1 MPELFPKPHDCASA
15 ARESPGES
23 PGGFLDFLADSL
35 VRAIADN
42 GEGVLVYVS
51 ATPDGHDVGV
61 LPLDD
66 LAPTEVLFGAV
77 APHHW
82 SALGVAAL
90 GHAWPLDRPAGTAPA
105 GSGNVR
111 AGVVVLVARDG
122 RLVSRVGLGDRV
134 LSEVPR
140 SGRTLDCLQRAL
152 GLPSAPPDVPPVL
165 VGAVLWLEGVLRG
178 EASSCADLRTT
189 SGQLDGSL
197 DWDRLRR
204 LVVGGAWPDLC
215 LTTEEAAWLD
225 DGAFSRWVMGQCRP
239 LPVLLAGLRRV
250 LDPADARRIDR
261 LVRGLARRWQP

>member
-1 MPELFPKPHDCASA
+1 MSLLLVSSTFWPTPSVERSPTTGAVSSSTSSPLPTVTTSA
-15 ARESPGES
+15 
-23 PGGFLDFLADSL
+23 
-35 VRAIADN
+35 
-42 GEGVLVYVS
+42 
-51 ATPDGHDVGV
+51 V
-61 LPLDD
+61 LPLDG

-82 SALGVAAL
+82 AALGVAAL
-90 GHAWPLDRPAGTAPA
+90 GHAWPLDRPAGTAPRA
-105 GSGNVR
+105 AATSGQEWSCSSPATGGSSVASAWVIVSSVR
-111 AGVVVLVARDG
+111 FR
-122 RLVSRVGLGDRV
+122 
-134 LSEVPR
+134 R

-204 LVVGGAWPDLC
+204 LVVGGTWPDLC

-261 LVRGLARRWQP
+261 LVRGLARRCQP